1 MGPAKGQA
9 RNRMDDD
16 QMQQKR
22 NDDELTR
29 RLEAYAQARL
39 SPDLSATI
47 RMRARAMAAAQ
58 RHAALAQADADRAAA
73 VAAQASVVSFE
84 RPRRSTWRRP
94 LTALLA
100 AGLTLGIGVSSV
112 AAAQPGGP
120 LYGARVWAE
129 SLTLPAEADA
139 RAHAEVERLNA
150 RLAEAAAAAAAGDTN
165 AANAALEAFAGIV
178 NEATQGAGNDVSAAA
193 TLETGV
199 RSNIDVLTVLVDRVP
214 TEAARDAIQRA
225 IDRSDSAL
233 DEMHGN
239 APTIPPG
246 LDPERTPKPDPTNRP
261 DRTANPNKPTDK
273 PEATPKPRPTPRANQ
288 TPRGGRPSFLP
299 GSPGGG
305 RGSQNGQG
313 N

>member
-1 MGPAKGQA
+1 
-9 RNRMDDD
+9 MDDEH
-16 QMQQKR
+16 MQQKR
-22 NDDELTR
+22 KDDELTR

-39 SPDLSATI
+39 SPDVSATI
-47 RMRARAMAAAQ
+47 RMRARAMAAAH

-73 VAAQASVVSFE
+73 VAADAALTPFG
-84 RPRRSTWRRP
+84 RTRRSTWRRP
-94 LTALLA
+94 MTALLA

-120 LYGARVWAE
+120 LYNARVWAE
-129 SLTLPAEADA
+129 SLTLPDEANA
-139 RAHAEVERLNA
+139 RAQAELARLQS

-165 AANAALEAFAGIV
+165 AANAALDAYAGIV
-178 NEATQGAGNDVSAAA
+178 NEAAEDAGNDVSAAA

-214 TEAARDAIQRA
+214 TEAARNAIQRA

-233 DEMHGN
+233 DKMHGN
-239 APTIPPG
+239 PHGTPPG

-261 DRTANPNKPTDK
+261 DRTANPNRPTDK
-273 PEATPKPRPTPRANQ
+273 PDKTAKPRPTARADQ
-288 TPRGGRPSFLP
+288 TPRGGRPSLP
-299 GSPGGG
+299 AGLPG
-305 RGSQNGQG
+305 RGSQNGGQG